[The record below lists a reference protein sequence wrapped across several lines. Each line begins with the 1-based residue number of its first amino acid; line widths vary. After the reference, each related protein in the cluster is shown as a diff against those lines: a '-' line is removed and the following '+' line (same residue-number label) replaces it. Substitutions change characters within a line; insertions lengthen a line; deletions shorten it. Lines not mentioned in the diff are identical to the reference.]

1 MDWQLIL
8 VKLIDGPGTG
18 FTVIVLGLLG
28 TFIAF
33 AIIRATTRVKDA
45 EREGRE
51 SRRASD
57 LDLLKSQLA
66 RVVDDQKT
74 ITSRLPEPRRSR
86 RRPSVIDAEVQE

>member
-8 VKLIDGPGTG
+8 IKFIDGPGMG
-18 FTVIVLGLLG
+18 FTVIVLGFLG

-33 AIIRATTRVKDA
+33 AIIRATMRVNDA
-45 EREGRE
+45 EREGQE

-86 RRPSVIDAEVQE
+86 RRPSVIDAEVSK